1 MKDDVVIPRQDEVQ
15 VFATNGGDI
24 AIHQEDAAG
33 EEATVYFAPQHADAL
48 CDAIQRLAKQMLDD
62 AALETIANA

>member
-15 VFATNGGDI
+15 VYATNGGAI
-24 AIHQEDAAG
+24 AIHQEYV
-33 EEATVYFAPQHADAL
+33 EEEDATVYFAPQNADVL

-62 AALETIANA
+62 AASETTVNA